1 MSGMA
6 SGGLSLSLSLSLSG
20 SNYSV
25 PFFTRTE
32 PAEYEL
38 RFLISS
44 SFFPNS
50 AFLCPD
56 TQNIRAASDDDGG
69 DDAMMPAAP
78 ARKVSHE

>member
-6 SGGLSLSLSLSLSG
+6 SGGLSLSFSLSG

-56 TQNIRAASDDDGG
+56 TQNIRAASDDGG
-69 DDAMMPAAP
+69 DDAMMPAPP